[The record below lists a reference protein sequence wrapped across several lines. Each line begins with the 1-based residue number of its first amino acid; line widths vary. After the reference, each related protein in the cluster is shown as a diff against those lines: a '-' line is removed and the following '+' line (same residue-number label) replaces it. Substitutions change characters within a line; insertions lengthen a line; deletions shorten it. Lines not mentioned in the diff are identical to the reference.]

1 MYSLFQG
8 IFAVFGRFVC
18 SRGTSGQDSYS
29 KEDRGPGWLIIIA
42 FTIVFLGTYP
52 LHMYIAEIYLKTDF
66 TFLLVKYF
74 VGFLYVILIPL
85 ITLIAQREIRQGVMS
100 VISKKNDNNSNDTCE
115 MLDDMPN
122 TAAE

>member
-1 MYSLFQG
+1 MK
-8 IFAVFGRFVC
+8 I
-18 SRGTSGQDSYS
+18 
-29 KEDRGPGWLIIIA
+29 
-42 FTIVFLGTYP
+42 
-52 LHMYIAEIYLKTDF
+52 DF